1 VKTKAQAFTLIT
13 ILLLGSAPAWC
24 DEVSMAFADKTPP
37 YTFPETNSG
46 IAVEVI
52 REALIY
58 RGHTLVPQYFPVAR
72 IPVAFREK
80 RVDAAMS
87 DLGQDLSSDGGYYG
101 DVAVPYNNVFLTLKS
116 RNIEIKHPADLKGLS
131 IIAYPGAVIR
141 YPEWLEPSQ
150 AAGNYREQNDQIT
163 QVLTLNEGRYD
174 VALSDRNIFLY
185 FTLKLQREKGFIPK
199 PLEEHPFV
207 GQAGRSYRPVFRSK
221 SVRDDFNAGLQH
233 EKETGRY
240 QAIYDEYLK

>member
-13 ILLLGSAPAWC
+13 ILALGSAPVWG
-24 DEVSMAFADKTPP
+24 DEVTMAFADKTPP

-46 IAVEVI
+46 IAVEVV
-52 REALIY
+52 REALAY
-58 RGHTLVPQYFPVAR
+58 RGHILVPQYFSVAR
-72 IPVAFREK
+72 TPVAFKER
-80 RVDAAMS
+80 RVDATMS
-87 DLGQDLSSDGGYYG
+87 DLGQDLTADGGYYG
-101 DVAVPYNNVFLTLKS
+101 DVAVPYSNVFLTLKS
-116 RNIEIKHPADLKGLS
+116 RGIEIKSPTDLKGLTV
-131 IIAYPGAVIR
+131 IAYPGAMVR

-150 AAGNYREQNDQIT
+150 AAGNYREQNDQVT

-185 FTLKLQREKGFIPK
+185 FTLKLEREKGFVPK
-199 PLEEHPFV
+199 PVEEHQFL
-207 GQAGRSYRPVFRSK
+207 GQTARSYRPVFRSK